1 MSLSY
6 YEYFKNNKHI
16 KELQNLNND
25 KLYYLIQEFYKEIEK
40 LNNKKNTQLKDLKK
54 LCNETTEIIK
64 DIKIILISYKCV
76 YYEQMSNQNNI
87 KRENINDILDEMEYI
102 ELILKDL
109 KNLKINSLK
118 VKKLTN
124 DLLIFIRMLNLLI
137 TELNNN

>member
-1 MSLSY
+1 MSLS

-76 YYEQMSNQNNI
+76 YYEEMSNQNNR
-87 KRENINDILDEMEYI
+87 KRENINDILDEMEHI

-118 VKKLTN
+118 VNKLVK
-124 DLLIFIRMLNLLI
+124 DLLIFIRLLNLLI